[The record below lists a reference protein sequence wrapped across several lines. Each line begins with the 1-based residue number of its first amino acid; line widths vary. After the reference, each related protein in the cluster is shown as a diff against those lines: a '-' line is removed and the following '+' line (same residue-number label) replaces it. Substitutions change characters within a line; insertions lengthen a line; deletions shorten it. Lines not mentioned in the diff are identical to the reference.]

1 MFRINDRVYH
11 VFNMGNVGTIVN
23 LRLVETG
30 LHIAGGTAMQRM
42 MLEVK
47 MKDGRVVEIPADEAM
62 KE

>member
-30 LHIAGGTAMQRM
+30 LHIGGGTAMQRM

-47 MKDGRVVEIPADEAM
+47 MKDGRVIEIPADEAM